1 MASVKDTATFF
12 TEGTASQF
20 QHVLSLYPQVLR
32 LKAESKKKPED
43 LVKLDSWWVALVS
56 LHEYMALYVSLNLT
70 LFRWY

>member
-32 LKAESKKKPED
+32 LKAESKNKKPED
-43 LVKLDSWWVALVS
+43 LVKLDSW
-56 LHEYMALYVSLNLT
+56 
-70 LFRWY
+70 